1 MTDDERKAWDE
12 NLEDCKLYISEYGP
26 EPRCTAILAANAELK
41 KCHEI
46 MEREGKELIHLRIV
60 TESQN
65 ETIKRLRDR
74 CNEYAETVDL
84 LEQKADKLREA
95 LSCNSKNCSEFGYIH
110 DGDCFNCPQ
119 GTIRSRAGIAATKE
133 EAQEISE
140 LRRNGKEE

>member
-84 LEQKADKLREA
+84 LEQKADKLGEA
-95 LSCNSKNCSEFGYIH
+95 IEWALTTDQTHQWK
-110 DGDCFNCPQ
+110 D
-119 GTIRSRAGIAATKE
+119 
-133 EAQEISE
+133 E
-140 LRRNGKEE
+140 LRRRAGFTP